1 MLQSVGDLEIC
12 WSDQYEIF
20 PLKNNQRTA
29 SEDSCPYTA
38 IAWALSDSSQQIGN
52 SYANNKPAGTSVKC
66 HTSSAFYISYL
77 TERKNTPDVRI
88 TKTLISLES
97 PDTLQLKISHFF

>member
-38 IAWALSDSSQQIGN
+38 IARALSDPSQQIGN
-52 SYANNKPAGTSVKC
+52 SYANNDQLRPGQVSHKS
-66 HTSSAFYISYL
+66 HILSFL
-77 TERKNTPDVRI
+77 HLRLDRFKNTPDVGK
-88 TKTLISLES
+88 TKNI
-97 PDTLQLKISHFF
+97 

>member
-1 MLQSVGDLEIC
+1 MLQSVEDLEIC

-77 TERKNTPDVRI
+77 TD
-88 TKTLISLES
+88 
-97 PDTLQLKISHFF
+97 LKIHQM

>member
-12 WSDQYEIF
+12 CSDQYEIF
-20 PLKNNQRTA
+20 PLKNNQRIG

-52 SYANNKPAGTSVKC
+52 SYANNDRGEASVKC
-66 HTSSAFYISYL
+66 HTSSAFFISYL
-77 TERKNTPDVRI
+77 TD
-88 TKTLISLES
+88 
-97 PDTLQLKISHFF
+97 